1 MVQVGK
7 NTVFYIADIDPP
19 IDGVNVRL
27 INFGLQGKD
36 SNHSH
41 GPTSK
46 EEHVIQYV
54 FSGEGTFILDGKTYN
69 LKQNDLFYLPK
80 NVIVKYFSNAINP
93 YSYYW
98 IGFDGDG
105 AEKLINAIGLSKEFP
120 VISVEDV
127 GVTESFENLKTA
139 ILKKTLSG
147 NLQANSTFLKLF
159 SILVKND
166 CDEDKTIKN
175 VSNEYV
181 NKALYFIRENFGKDI
196 NVTDVS
202 KVVGLKRNYFD
213 LIFKKRLGISPIDYL
228 INYRIEQSKIMLSL
242 GMSVTDTAINC
253 GFNSP
258 SNFGAKFKKITGI
271 TPLSYKKQFS
281 KT

>member
-242 GMSVTDTAINC
+242 GMSVTGTAINC